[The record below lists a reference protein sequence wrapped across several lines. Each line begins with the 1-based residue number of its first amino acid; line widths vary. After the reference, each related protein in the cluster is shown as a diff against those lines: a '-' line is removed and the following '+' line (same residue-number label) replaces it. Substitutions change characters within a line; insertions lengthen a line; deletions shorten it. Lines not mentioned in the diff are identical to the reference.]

1 MTRSGLHFEVF
12 TLLHAVSLQQESSC
26 DFLFSQITPLLKI
39 INILYL
45 KYEKKYI
52 YCKQM
57 ILFYTDLH
65 YITKTLRYEQL
76 ETTLKFLNI
85 STQYIHY
92 LTSFRGIKI
101 RYVLLKDRFEQSC
114 SETRRQAFADVR

>member
-1 MTRSGLHFEVF
+1 
-12 TLLHAVSLQQESSC
+12 
-26 DFLFSQITPLLKI
+26 
-39 INILYL
+39 
-45 KYEKKYI
+45 
-52 YCKQM
+52 M

-76 ETTLKFLNI
+76 ETTLEFLNI
-85 STQYIHY
+85 STQYIHD

-114 SETRRQAFADVR
+114 PETRRQAFADVR